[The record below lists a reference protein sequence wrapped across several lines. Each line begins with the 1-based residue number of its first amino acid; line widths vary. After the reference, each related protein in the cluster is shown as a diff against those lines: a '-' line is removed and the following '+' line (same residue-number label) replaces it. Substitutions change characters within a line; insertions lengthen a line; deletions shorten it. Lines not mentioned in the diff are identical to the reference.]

1 MARPAR
7 PVRVHPR
14 RDDGSRQRG
23 LSLGAA
29 DGGGAPGAFKL
40 LQETF
45 LYNFGLPI
53 DHYALVNFTDFQTII
68 SWLGGLAVSVD
79 CAIEDWRL
87 IDPTLDPSLE
97 ESWEK
102 FILPIGKR
110 TLSPDM
116 ALWYGAAANRP
127 AILSGG
133 GGRWT
138 CCARSGSKRARRDCS
153 SS

>member
-1 MARPAR
+1 M
-7 PVRVHPR
+7 
-14 RDDGSRQRG
+14 
-23 LSLGAA
+23 
-29 DGGGAPGAFKL
+29 
-40 LQETF
+40 
-45 LYNFGLPI
+45 
-53 DHYALVNFTDFQTII
+53 
-68 SWLGGLAVSVD
+68 D

-110 TLSPDM
+110 TLSPEM
-116 ALWYGAAANRP
+116 ALWYVR
-127 AILSGG
+127 SRQSTSDFDRG

-138 CCARSGSKRARRDCS
+138 CCARSGSKRARRACS